1 MQEITT
7 EMCLSKYKFVEETSP
22 NQATIR
28 DKTTP
33 IKHTSFPSNFTSSK
47 SQFQLTFKHKIST
60 KYSKY
65 SHNQTTFTL
74 ANTNSYETVSP

>member
-1 MQEITT
+1 
-7 EMCLSKYKFVEETSP
+7 MCLSKYKFEEETSP

-28 DKTTP
+28 DKTTQ

-60 KYSKY
+60 KYSTIRQHVTPRDF
-65 SHNQTTFTL
+65 SD
-74 ANTNSYETVSP
+74 VII